1 MAMREL
7 DARTSDMVII
17 GGVDNSNGPFGFLS
31 FSKTHALSNWRVPHL
46 RCESRWHRDHEGLVM
61 VVIKRLEDAERDGDR
76 IYAVVRDSAHR
87 AMEGRKD

>member
-31 FSKTHALSNWRVPHL
+31 FARPT
-46 RCESRWHRDHEGLVM
+46 RCLQLARATPSMRKPMASRSVK
-61 VVIKRLEDAERDGDR
+61 V
-76 IYAVVRDSAHR
+76 S
-87 AMEGRKD
+87 